1 MGAEQGEQ
9 KARGRRGRRGEAPGS
24 ILDNLTH
31 SLFGWTVARAG
42 LGRRVPY
49 ATATLI
55 FASNAPD
62 VDILAGVRSGV
73 DYLAAHRGPTHGPL
87 GVIGL
92 GLVTAGII
100 SVWARLRSRRDGRRV
115 GDADTHHFVRW
126 WLLAMIGI
134 VCHVL
139 MDLPTSYGT
148 RLLSPFVWTWY
159 ALDWMPIIDVYLWL
173 VLSVA
178 LIAGARA
185 QRNRIAIIALG
196 LMAFD
201 YAARAALHERALTN
215 GASFDAAGVH
225 APCAIAPTL
234 VAHSGPIDVS
244 SSPRDAC
251 VEAAALPTFFSP
263 FTWRIIRRYR
273 NDYELSDRSVF
284 ATSAAIHSAR
294 ATSETGPDVLRVRGT
309 RPGRVYLDFARF
321 PIAKTSARTATLTT
335 VRLLDARFVAM
346 PTFGANE
353 TANARLSVVVTF
365 DESGRIVDQ
374 RFGN

>member
-1 MGAEQGEQ
+1 M
-9 KARGRRGRRGEAPGS
+9 
-24 ILDNLTH
+24 DNLTH
-31 SLFGWTVARAG
+31 SLFGWTVARTG
-42 LGRRVPY
+42 FDRRVPY

-55 FASNAPD
+55 IASNAPD
-62 VDILAGVRSGV
+62 IDIVVGFRSGV
-73 DYLAAHRGPTHGPL
+73 DYLAVHRGPTHGPL

-92 GLVTAGII
+92 GLVTAAIV
-100 SVWARLRSRRDGRRV
+100 SAWARLRSRRDGRQL
-115 GDADTHHFVRW
+115 GDAGTQHFAQW
-126 WLLAMIGI
+126 WLLATIGI

-178 LIAGARA
+178 LIAGTRM
-185 QRNRIAIIALG
+185 RRERIALVALG

-201 YAARAALHERALTN
+201 YTARAVLHERALAN

-225 APCAIAPTL
+225 APCALAPTF
-234 VAHSGPIDVS
+234 VAHSGPALSELMTDESKGPIDVS
-244 SSPRDAC
+244 PRPDGC

-263 FTWRIIRRYR
+263 FTWRIIRRQA
-273 NDYELSDRSVF
+273 NDYELSDRTVLN
-284 ATSAAIHSAR
+284 TAASLHSAR
-294 ATSETGPDVLRVRGT
+294 PVSDSGPDVWRVRST
-309 RPGRVYLDFARF
+309 RLGRVYLDFARF
-321 PIAKTSARTATLTT
+321 PIARISARTPTLTT

-346 PTFGANE
+346 PTFGEND

-365 DESGRIVDQ
+365 DESGRIVEQ